1 MEAKKI
7 KRAKTWEV
15 VLFGS
20 NQFAINLYAFFM
32 GFVSYYLN
40 GYMGVAVVFA
50 TSFATAMRI
59 WDAFTDPVAGS
70 LLDRIQMKFG
80 KYRAFLLIGNVGM
93 MVTTYILYHFSHLFS
108 GAVRLPFFIIM
119 YMIYTLFMTAQN
131 TIGRSSLAIL
141 TNDPKQ
147 RAACGVSS
155 GIATRLVYSFVPS
168 LFYGTLSTKY
178 GGFNLEFFD
187 AAWKFIAPVSFLFTI
202 IAVIDISSS
211 DREEFMIKS
220 KRSKTLFPFRELW
233 DLMKNNRAMQMLVVA
248 ASTDKLA
255 SQVQSNATTS
265 VMFYGIV
272 CGNLALSGAISA
284 YTGIPN
290 IIFIVFG
297 CGLIAA
303 KLGEIGAMKFSSWGG
318 IIVTAIL
325 IVMCYVGD
333 PTSLALPGTSNFT
346 GWNAFSLI
354 FLILFIL
361 TKGFSSIGGSVVTPM
376 IADVT
381 DYETL
386 RTGSFTPGLIGTI
399 FSFVDKFISSFGT
412 TVIGLLCAAIGFSE
426 ALPTK
431 DTPFSPQIKVVAIIC
446 LFGMFLIGLV
456 FNLIA
461 MHFYPLTKEKMA
473 EIQDE
478 IAEIKKKEGI
488 SV

>member
-1 MEAKKI
+1 METKKI

-15 VLFGS
+15 VLFGT
-20 NQFAINLYAFFM
+20 NQIAINLYAFFM

-40 GYMGVAVVFA
+40 GYLGVAVVFA
-50 TSFATAMRI
+50 TSFSTAMRI

-70 LLDRIQMKFG
+70 ILDRIQVKFG
-80 KYRAFLLIGNVGM
+80 KYRAFLLIGNLGM
-93 MVTTYILYHFSHLFS
+93 MATTYILYHSSHLLPEPI
-108 GAVRLPFFIIM
+108 RLPFFIIM

-168 LFYGTLSTKY
+168 IFYGTLASRY

-187 AAWKFIAPVSFLFTI
+187 AAWKFIAPTSFLFTV
-202 IAVIDISSS
+202 IAMIDISSS

-220 KRSKTLFPFRELW
+220 KKSKTLFPFRELW
-233 DLMKNNRAMQMLVVA
+233 DIMRHNRAMQMLVVA

-265 VMFYGIV
+265 VMFYGVV

-297 CGLIAA
+297 VGFIAA
-303 KLGEIGAMKFSSWGG
+303 KLGSIGAMKFSSWGG

-325 IVMCYVGD
+325 IALCYLGD

-346 GWNAFSLI
+346 GWNLFSVV

-361 TKGFSSIGGSVVTPM
+361 MKGFSSIGGSVVTPM

-381 DYETL
+381 DYETY
-386 RTGSFTPGLIGTI
+386 RSGNFTPGLIGTV

-412 TVIGLLCAAIGFSE
+412 TVIGLLCAAIGFSD

-431 DTPFSPQIKVVAIIC
+431 DTPFSPQLKLVAVVC

-461 MHFYPLTKEKMA
+461 MHFYPLTKEKMV
-473 EIQDE
+473 EIQNE
-478 IAEIKKKEGI
+478 IAEIKRRQGV